1 LFFLSYINSQNQHLS
16 RKQITL
22 QEEFLPR
29 FVTNDFSTFP
39 KKSTIKC
46 PSSGKC
52 NLHYEFPSNVETL
65 SQSDWATKRYFSRC
79 TIYAYNSMFTA
90 CTAFGF
96 DSSLNMGGA
105 FYADLSQVRITGAK
119 FEKNEALIGG
129 SIAVTNTNILI
140 EANSTFSHDRAYQMG
155 GSLLV
160 ATEHLGVDKVKD
172 DFTLSSTGYSFHV
185 YGATFTE
192 CSADEFHGAVSSIN
206 TTDLYFSYVKFI
218 QCKAGHSGGAMGI
231 VNTFAS
237 LSYCVFDSC
246 YAGLR
251 PMQEHSKF
259 SNKNVQKIGIPKG
272 GGAIIIE
279 TNLFDV
285 KYYNSPHHI
294 DTISEKC
301 CFKGNYVYDMLH
313 VNTHGNMGMDIL
325 LAGKAFYRSYFDS
338 HNLPENDAV
347 AIADEHLE
355 NIVKCPTGDPAYQI
369 NCLAVFTYYNYTT
382 DDDNCKDNSQPIPI
396 PTIVPEPEPTFTL
409 YTDPE
414 TITTINERTPTKPP
428 THVPEATTRA
438 VPTTPPTTH
447 KTLITLNTFQQIR
460 SPTAS
465 MSQSPTC
472 STFGEKPPSGKVR
485 TLSSTYIPP
494 FEWDPTATPMPTETG
509 IFTWPAQTPS
519 PTKPTQS
526 NYFEL
531 PDPTPIPPT
540 PSWWGEIPHPTP
552 TASISFEGEPDPT
565 ARLDLTPTASRSAP
579 PEGQTPIGFTVE
591 EVSTITQTMT
601 LSKTEREIIIPTVS
615 KSQTQTEGGQ
625 IIEIDVTTDFT
636 TVATV
641 EVFSAVDV
649 MIKIT
654 QMAAIYT
661 DINNTT
667 QEKKKFPLALV
678 VGIGAA
684 AVVIAIVAAVLIHR
698 YFPKKAISAGV
709 EMKPEVVGGAD
720 GANGATVTADNP
732 LWSAN
737 IAEDTDDPFKED
749 FEEDANKLVSSTT
762 NF

>member
-1 LFFLSYINSQNQHLS
+1 LFFLSYINTQNQRLS

-22 QEEFLPR
+22 QEEFLPK

-39 KKSTIKC
+39 KKSTINC

-52 NLHYEFPSNVETL
+52 NLHYEFPYNVEKLT
-65 SQSDWATKRYFSRC
+65 QSDWATKRYFSRC
-79 TIYAYNSMFTA
+79 TIYAYNSIFTE

-119 FEKNEALIGG
+119 FSQNEALIGG

-140 EANSTFSHDRAYQMG
+140 EANSTFTGDRAYQMG

-172 DFTLSSTGYSFHV
+172 DFTLSTTGYSFHV
-185 YGATFTE
+185 YGATFTD
-192 CSADEFHGAVSSIN
+192 CHADEFHGAVSSIN
-206 TTDLYFSYVKFI
+206 TTDLYFSYVKFV
-218 QCKAGHSGGAMGI
+218 QCQAGHSGGAMGI

-237 LSYCVFDSC
+237 LSYCVFDHCS
-246 YAGLR
+246 AGLR
-251 PMQEHSKF
+251 PMQDASKF
-259 SNKNVQKIGIPKG
+259 STKNVQKIGIPKG

-294 DTISEKC
+294 DTLSEKC
-301 CFKGNYVYDMLH
+301 CFKGNSVYDMCH
-313 VNTHGNMGMDIL
+313 VDTHGNMGMDIL
-325 LAGKAFYRSYFDS
+325 LAGKAFYRSYYDS
-338 HNLPENDAV
+338 HTLSESVSV

-369 NCLAVFTYYNYTT
+369 NCLAVFTYYNYTINDNNCQA
-382 DDDNCKDNSQPIPI
+382 DDQPIPI
-396 PTIVPEPEPTFTL
+396 PTTVPTPEETYTL

-414 TITTINERTPTKPP
+414 TVTTKNEPIQTKNP

-438 VPTTPPTTH
+438 VPTSPPTTH
-447 KTLITLNTFQQIR
+447 KTLITLNTFIQIR
-460 SPTAS
+460 SPTAT

-472 STFGEKPPSGKVR
+472 STFGEKPPGGHVR

-519 PTKPTQS
+519 PTVPTQS
-526 NYFEL
+526 QWFEI
-531 PDPTPIPPT
+531 PVATPETPTA
-540 PSWWGEIPHPTP
+540 SWWGEIPHPTP
-552 TASISFEGEPDPT
+552 TASISFEGEPNPT
-565 ARLDLTPTASRSAP
+565 PRKDLTPTASRSNP
-579 PEGQTPIGFTVE
+579 PEGQTEVGFTVV
-591 EVSTITQTMT
+591 EVESVSQTVT
-601 LSKTEREIIIPTVS
+601 LSQTVKEINIPTVI
-615 KSQTQTEGGQ
+615 KSHTQSDGQ
-625 IIEIDVTTDFT
+625 DIEIDITSEIT

-641 EVFSAVDV
+641 EVFSYVDV
-649 MIKIT
+649 MVKVT
-654 QMAAIYT
+654 QNAAIYT
-661 DINNTT
+661 DISNTI
-667 QEKKKFPLALV
+667 QEKKKFPYALV
-678 VGIGAA
+678 IGIGAA

-709 EMKPEVVGGAD
+709 EMKPEAVGGAD